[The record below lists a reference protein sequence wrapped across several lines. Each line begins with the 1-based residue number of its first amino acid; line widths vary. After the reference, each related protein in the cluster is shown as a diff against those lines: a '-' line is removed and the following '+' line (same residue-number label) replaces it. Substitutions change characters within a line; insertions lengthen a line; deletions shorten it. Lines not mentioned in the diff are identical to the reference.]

1 MITLMTRSPAT
12 RVGDADIPHCSG
24 MVRAVGSGVD
34 GSPPVLVNRI
44 PWSLLTHINT
54 PHLKPCGVV
63 CCGHTAPIVK
73 GSTSV
78 FVNNLPAG
86 RVGDPTCTAVA
97 KGSGWR
103 GEPPVIVGG

>member
-1 MITLMTRSPAT
+1 MTRSPAT
-12 RVGDADIPHCSG
+12 RIGDADIPHCSG
-24 MVRAVGSGVD
+24 MVRAVGSGNVF
-34 GSPPVLVNRI
+34 VNRI

-54 PHLKPCGVV
+54 PHLKPCGAI

-97 KGSGWR
+97 QGS
-103 GEPPVIVGG
+103 ENVFCGG